1 MDTFLNIYSFIG
13 SISLYAFKYFNI
25 FFKSDKIKN
34 LLELIQYDWDSL
46 KEKEELKIMHKRGNT
61 GIHFTFVLI
70 ILIYAMTFLCGLTLF
85 WPTIF
90 DIIIP
95 LNESRQSWNSSKT
108 MEYFINQ
115 KNYIYLLFVYLVLIN
130 FIGATI
136 LITIDSFA
144 IMCIQHACA
153 MFQITSYRI
162 ECIVNKRQIK
172 SLAISKK
179 SDTYKN
185 IAKVIDIHLRA
196 IKFVDT
202 MKSIYEI
209 IHLILI
215 PIGVTVFSI
224 NLFRFC
230 EYLVADTKDFG
241 IIITFWFV
249 ISNICYLFINNYIGQ
264 QIIDHSNN
272 VFKKICSIRWYATSL
287 YTQKCLLMMM
297 QRSMKSS
304 TLSVASVFLP
314 SLEGFATLINTS
326 LSYCMVIYSRRQ
338 S

>member
-1 MDTFLNIYSFIG
+1 
-13 SISLYAFKYFNI
+13 
-25 FFKSDKIKN
+25 
-34 LLELIQYDWDSL
+34 
-46 KEKEELKIMHKRGNT
+46 MHKHGNI

-70 ILIYAMTFLCGLTLF
+70 ILIYAMTFLCGLSLF
-85 WPTIF
+85 WPNIF

-95 LNESRQSWNSSKT
+95 LNESRQSWNSPK
-108 MEYFINQ
+108 MEYFMNEKIYN
-115 KNYIYLLFVYLVLIN
+115 YLLLVYLLLIG
-130 FIGATI
+130 FIGATV
-136 LITIDSFA
+136 LIALDSFA
-144 IMCIQHACA
+144 MMCIQHACA

-162 ECIVNKRQIK
+162 ECIVNKRQMK

-179 SDTYKN
+179 SDTYKS

-196 IKFVDT
+196 IKFVDS

-215 PIGVTVFSI
+215 PIGVTLFSI

-241 IIITFWFV
+241 VIIMFWYV
-249 ISNICYLFINNYIGQ
+249 ISNIGYLFINNYTGQ

-272 VFKKICSIRWYATSL
+272 VFKRICSTRWYATSL
-287 YTQKCLLMMM
+287 YMQKCLLMMM
-297 QRSMKSS
+297 HRSMKSC

-314 SLEGFATLINTS
+314 SLEGFATLTNAS